1 MYRTKPDIWH
11 QIQSLLPS
19 DDSIDR
25 RLREL
30 RNNLIG
36 NVPKTRDSL
45 DIKNLLEN
53 LQEFGSDNIEVLDS
67 LKMWQ
72 DEEFRKK

>member
-1 MYRTKPDIWH
+1 M
-11 QIQSLLPS
+11 
-19 DDSIDR
+19 
-25 RLREL
+25 

-45 DIKNLLEN
+45 DIKSLLEN

-67 LKMWQ
+67 VEMWK
-72 DEEFRKK
+72 DEEFRKKLDTDLSLDEPLVSSYLLLLRC